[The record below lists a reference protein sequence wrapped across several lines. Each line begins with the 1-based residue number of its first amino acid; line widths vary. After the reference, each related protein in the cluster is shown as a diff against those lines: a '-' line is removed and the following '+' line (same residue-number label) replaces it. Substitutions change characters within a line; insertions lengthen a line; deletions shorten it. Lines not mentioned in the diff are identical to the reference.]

1 MEAKTKK
8 IIFVVGAIFVAIIF
22 LTSYAAFSNNNTGST
37 STTTV
42 ESQATYFSTGTSN
55 AIITNYSDI
64 AYVTLSN
71 SVNSSKI
78 NMTTILSGLETNG
91 SVDNYV
97 YTNGSYEVV
106 LSSISAY
113 DLQELLY
120 KDVGSNT
127 FVNVGATTYVELPQS
142 VVLYYTTQPITVNL
156 PSRNYSIYLK
166 NVQMEGSTVNVSISG
181 LLERNGTIYNSQ
193 FRVAYNPNVIVSNS
207 SLSNSTTTIKAPAT
221 YIATGTSNAVITG
234 YGKVANVTL
243 SNSINTTKVNI
254 TKILSQ
260 LESNKSV
267 GNYIY
272 TNGTYDVVLSNI
284 SAYNLQNLLYKD
296 AGSSNTISVG
306 STANVELPSN
316 VVLYNATQSITV
328 VLSNRNYSIYLKNV
342 QMPGSTVNVSIS
354 AQLEKNGTIYNN
366 QFKVAYK

>member
-1 MEAKTKK
+1 
-8 IIFVVGAIFVAIIF
+8 
-22 LTSYAAFSNNNTGST
+22 
-37 STTTV
+37 
-42 ESQATYFSTGTSN
+42 
-55 AIITNYSDI
+55 
-64 AYVTLSN
+64 
-71 SVNSSKI
+71 
-78 NMTTILSGLETNG
+78 
-91 SVDNYV
+91 
-97 YTNGSYEVV
+97 
-106 LSSISAY
+106 
-113 DLQELLY
+113 
-120 KDVGSNT
+120 
-127 FVNVGATTYVELPQS
+127 
-142 VVLYYTTQPITVNL
+142 
-156 PSRNYSIYLK
+156 
-166 NVQMEGSTVNVSISG
+166 MEGSTVNVSISG